1 MAEKRPTGEEMRQK
15 MKEEFKQD
23 LRKRKEFLDSVK
35 EYKRTKTLSDAV
47 VDISNAATQDDT
59 DVWIEKVNEKS
70 AITEAK
76 MEVAM
81 DSSIDVEVVPPKQQ
95 VTAATEA
102 EMRKIQAA
110 ELVRQMKAEMEA
122 EAAKNAPK
130 PEVAAP
136 KEEVQTPKQE
146 NPAPEVPTDSATP
159 AAEDVPPRKLLDGI

>member
-15 MKEEFKQD
+15 MKEQYKQD

-76 MEVAM
+76 MEMAL
-81 DSSIDVEVVPPKQQ
+81 DSSVDVEIVPPKQE
-95 VTAATEA
+95 VSAATEA

-110 ELVRQMKAEMEA
+110 ELVRQMKAEMES
-122 EAAKNAPK
+122 EAVKNNPPAVV
-130 PEVAAP
+130 E
-136 KEEVQTPKQE
+136 TPKQE
-146 NPAPEVPTDSATP
+146 APATEVPAEESMP
-159 AAEDVPPRKLLDGI
+159 AGEDLPPRKLLDGI